1 MPLLYL
7 VRLLVDPLEIE
18 THHAN
23 RYLYG
28 RPVGDK
34 SRHPGSDTDLQVLR
48 RLVGAVVG
56 GTRTGGILARTV
68 SIGEARLVEQ
78 AEYLAASD
86 RHIGAQETGYLV
98 LMLQIIEVVEADVEI
113 LAEIQLEVLQVE
125 VVAVIGMPAEM
136 LLRKK

>member
-68 SIGEARLVEQ
+68 SIGEG
-78 AEYLAASD
+78 ASLN
-86 RHIGAQETGYLV
+86 RPNI
-98 LMLQIIEVVEADVEI
+98 
-113 LAEIQLEVLQVE
+113 
-125 VVAVIGMPAEM
+125 
-136 LLRKK
+136 LLRPIGI

>member
-34 SRHPGSDTDLQVLR
+34 SRHPGSDTDLQVL
-48 RLVGAVVG
+48 LSL
-56 GTRTGGILARTV
+56 I
-68 SIGEARLVEQ
+68 
-78 AEYLAASD
+78 
-86 RHIGAQETGYLV
+86 HI
-98 LMLQIIEVVEADVEI
+98 
-113 LAEIQLEVLQVE
+113 
-125 VVAVIGMPAEM
+125 
-136 LLRKK
+136 